1 MGFRNCELLGVALEA
16 LGFAVGSTQPT
27 RAYKA
32 IPPGIPHKVIN
43 HHKQSADDEIHS
55 NTIEGLW

>member
-1 MGFRNCELLGVALEA
+1 MRIVGLSLEA
-16 LGFAVGSTQPT
+16 LGFAFSSIQAT

-32 IPPGIPHKVIN
+32 IPPGVPHKVIN